1 MWGLSASKVGAFDS
15 VYINT
20 TDVIPAKE
28 RKQLEEKGRSLDP
41 IEDLAARLL
50 VSPDKEKAAK
60 EARFRREFDVD
71 EDLCSMMS
79 LADELEKKEEE
90 LNKGDKKEE
99 ENEAT
104 SASTEISSRDD
115 LQKGEEEKD
124 QSKETRDTTRKEEE
138 VEKEEATATLEG
150 SDVDSEPEGTITGG
164 FFLESSEENLLPATR
179 TEEEGTKEEGEEELD
194 TTIPSNEKEA
204 GATTPSKED
213 DRLTSRHLELDIEK
227 EMAEIHRRKKEEG
240 GCRVAMLL
248 GKDKQKSLYDGDVDS
263 KLQQQQDPPHPQ
275 RDIRAVRAAKRT
287 KKRAI
292 ESSRKTTTTPRGLIN
307 NKRRRKSD
315 TPDDNQFT
323 DRVQSVLESYRCACE
338 ETKNLMEKRIREIKD
353 AYYAEVNIYSPPLSL
368 SLLLTLSICVIR
380 LEG

>member
-90 LNKGDKKEE
+90 LNKGDKKAED
-99 ENEAT
+99 EAT
-104 SASTEISSRDD
+104 SASAEISSRDD
-115 LQKGEEEKD
+115 LQKGEEED
-124 QSKETRDTTRKEEE
+124 QSKETRDTTSKEEE
-138 VEKEEATATLEG
+138 VEKEEATATLKG

-164 FFLESSEENLLPATR
+164 FFLESSEENLLPPTR
-179 TEEEGTKEEGEEELD
+179 TEEECTKGEGEVELD
-194 TTIPSNEKEA
+194 TTKPSNEKEE
-204 GATTPSKED
+204 GATIPSKED

-240 GCRVAMLL
+240 GGKVAMLL
-248 GKDKQKSLYDGDVDS
+248 GKDKKKSLYEGDVDS
-263 KLQQQQDPPHPQ
+263 KLQQQSQHQQQDPPHPQ
-275 RDIRAVRAAKRT
+275 RDVRAVRAAKRT

-292 ESSRKTTTTPRGLIN
+292 ESSRKTTTTPRGLNN

-315 TPDDNQFT
+315 IPDDNEFT

-353 AYYAEVNIYSPPLSL
+353 GYYAEVETIFPPPPLYL
-368 SLLLTLSICVIR
+368 SPSAH
-380 LEG
+380 